1 MCDNTFMR
9 RAITLATN
17 NVTSGNGGPFGAVIT
32 REGVVIGEGTNQ
44 VTSSGDPTAH
54 AEILAI
60 RAACKNI
67 GSHILDGCII
77 YTSCEPCPMCLS
89 AIYWARIKF
98 IYFGNRKSD
107 AAAIGFDDA
116 HIYQQIS
123 LPESQRSIPTNQMLS
138 EEAIIS
144 FQKWTQSEFKI
155 EY

>member
-67 GSHILDGCII
+67 GNHILDGCII

-116 HIYQQIS
+116 HIYQQIAM
-123 LPESQRSIPTNQMLS
+123 PEGQRSIPTNQMLS

>member
-1 MCDNTFMR
+1 MR

-67 GSHILDGCII
+67 GNHILDGCII

>member
-1 MCDNTFMR
+1 MR

-44 VTSSGDPTAH
+44 VTSFGDPTAH

-116 HIYQQIS
+116 HIYQQIAM
-123 LPESQRSIPTNQMLS
+123 PEGQRSIPTNQMLS

>member
-1 MCDNTFMR
+1 MAENSFMR

-32 REGVVIGEGTNQ
+32 HDGVLIGEGSNQ
-44 VTSSGDPTAH
+44 VTSSCDPTAH

-60 RAACKNI
+60 RAACKKLN
-67 GSHILDGCII
+67 SYNLAGCII

-89 AIYWARIKF
+89 AIYWSRIKT
-98 IYFGNRKSD
+98 IYYGNTKSD
-107 AAAIGFDDA
+107 AAVIGFDDQ
-116 HIYQQIS
+116 HIYREIT
-123 LPESQRSIPTNQMLS
+123 LPVSQRSILMEQILS

-144 FQKWTQSEFKI
+144 FQNWSKSTDKI

>member
-1 MCDNTFMR
+1 MCENTFMR

-32 REGVVIGEGTNQ
+32 REGLVIGEGTNQ

-67 GSHILDGCII
+67 ESHILDGCII

-89 AIYWARIKF
+89 AIYWSRIKL
-98 IYFGNRKSD
+98 IYFGNKKSD

-116 HIYQQIS
+116 HIYKQIA
-123 LPESQRSIPTNQMLS
+123 LPKSQRSIPTEQMLS

-144 FQKWTQSEFKI
+144 FQKWSRSQFKI

>member
-1 MCDNTFMR
+1 MR

-67 GSHILDGCII
+67 GNHILDGCII

-116 HIYQQIS
+116 HIYQQIA
-123 LPESQRSIPTNQMLS
+123 LPEGQRSIPTNQMLS

>member
-67 GSHILDGCII
+67 GNHILDGCII

>member
-44 VTSSGDPTAH
+44 VTSFGDPTAH

-116 HIYQQIS
+116 HIYQQIA
-123 LPESQRSIPTNQMLS
+123 LPEGQRSIPTNQMLS

>member
-1 MCDNTFMR
+1 MVKEEIFML
-9 RAITLATN
+9 RAIELSKISIN
-17 NVTSGNGGPFGAVIT
+17 KGGGPFGCVIVKDNKIIS
-32 REGVVIGEGTNQ
+32 EGYNQ
-44 VTSSGDPTAH
+44 VTNNNDPTAH
-54 AEILAI
+54 AEIVSI
-60 RAACKNI
+60 RKACQTMKTFNL
-67 GSHILDGCII
+67 SEVEL
-77 YTSCEPCPMCLS
+77 YSSCEPCPMCLS

-116 HIYQQIS
+116 HIYQQIAM
-123 LPESQRSIPTNQMLS
+123 PEGQRSIPTNQMLS

>member
-1 MCDNTFMR
+1 MR